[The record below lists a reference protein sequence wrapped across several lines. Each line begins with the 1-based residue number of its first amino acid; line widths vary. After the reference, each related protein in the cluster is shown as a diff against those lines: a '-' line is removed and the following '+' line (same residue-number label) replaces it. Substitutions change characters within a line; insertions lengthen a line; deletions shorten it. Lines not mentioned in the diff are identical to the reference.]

1 MKPVTEWLGQYS
13 QISENLL
20 ALLEEGSGGYSDEKL
35 ASIEATMEV
44 RQELLEELSG
54 LEIKESER
62 SVYEGFLGDI
72 GGIETKIESLMK
84 TMMSELDEQRLAVQ
98 DQRSELNRLKRANRS
113 YVGTVKS
120 AEGYFIDKKK

>member
-1 MKPVTEWLGQYS
+1 MKPVIEWLGQYS

-20 ALLEEGSGGYSDEKL
+20 ALLEAGSGGYSDEKL

-44 RQELLEELSG
+44 RQELLEELAG

-62 SVYEGFLGDI
+62 SVYEAFLGDI
-72 GGIETKIESLMK
+72 RSIEAEIESLMK

-98 DQRSELNRLKRANRS
+98 EQRSELNRLKRANRS
-113 YVGTVKS
+113 YVGMAQST
-120 AEGYFIDKKK
+120 EGYFIDKKK

>member
-1 MKPVTEWLGQYS
+1 MKPVTELLGQYS

-20 ALLEEGSGGYSDEKL
+20 ALLETEFGGYSDEKL

-44 RQELLEELSG
+44 RQELLEELAG

-62 SVYEGFLGDI
+62 GVYESFLGDI
-72 GGIETKIESLMK
+72 KGIEAEIESSMK

-113 YVGTVKS
+113 YVGTVQS
-120 AEGYFIDKKK
+120 TEGYFIDKKK